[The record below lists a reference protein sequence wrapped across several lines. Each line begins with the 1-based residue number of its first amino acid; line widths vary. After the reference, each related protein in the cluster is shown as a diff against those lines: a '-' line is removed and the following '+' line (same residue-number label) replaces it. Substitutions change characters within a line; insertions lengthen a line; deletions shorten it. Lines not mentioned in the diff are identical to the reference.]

1 MKSLFKTGDLYNAD
15 FCYNEIPNK
24 LDIFDI
30 ETYKNNPMEFYVG
43 ATDVK
48 TGQIV
53 FHNCMEGD
61 SSDIMWMRASA
72 SMPIVSKVVKIDGY
86 ELLDGGVVCPV
97 PYKHMIDKG
106 YDKNVIVLTQPDGYR
121 KKKSTAPFIRLL
133 LHKHKMI
140 SKVMKERYLIYNNQ
154 MEEIEKMEKE
164 GTVLVIRPPKPLNIG
179 KSEKDPN
186 KLEEVYQIGR
196 KVAQDMLG
204 KVKEFYNIK

>member
-43 ATDVK
+43 ATDVN
-48 TGQIV
+48 TGNIV

-61 SSDIMWMRASA
+61 SNDIMWMRASA
-72 SMPIVSKVVKIDGY
+72 SMPIVSKAVKVDDHL
-86 ELLDGGVVCPV
+86 LLDGGVACPV
-97 PYKHMIDKG
+97 PYKHMMDLG
-106 YDKNVIVLTQPDGYR
+106 YDKNVIILTQPEGYR
-121 KKKSTAPFIRLL
+121 KKKSTAPLIRLL
-133 LHKHKMI
+133 CKYKNI

-164 GTVLVIRPPKPLNIG
+164 GTVLVIRPPKPLDIG

-196 KVAQDMLG
+196 KTAQDML
-204 KVKEFYNIK
+204 KKIKEFYKI